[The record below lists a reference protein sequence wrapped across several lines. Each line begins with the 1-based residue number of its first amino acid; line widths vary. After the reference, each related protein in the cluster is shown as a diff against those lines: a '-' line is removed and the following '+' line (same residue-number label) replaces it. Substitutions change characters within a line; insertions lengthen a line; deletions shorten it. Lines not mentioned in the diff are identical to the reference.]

1 MIELCHS
8 DQVMV
13 ELFKRCELHFH
24 VVVIVTS
31 FSQRGAGRAVNVI
44 LERHA
49 IAAAGRIAIWGQLSK
64 GWTQNRI
71 SGTGDGVFG
80 PIAKSVVLT
89 RCAAA
94 FVNVVRPRVR
104 ATRTS
109 YESTFIDIQDTVI
122 VVVDIVFI
130 CDAIIVG
137 ISPEIVSV
145 IQISFQRRRVT
156 SIGGSVIVGIS
167 QLECGSVMTQSA
179 DVCEIISCFVR
190 GTVVQTVDTNIRI
203 CSTIAIGVVVAQPA
217 FSNIRRAV
225 IVAVE
230 VKDVAK
236 VIAVCV
242 DGR

>member
-64 GWTQNRI
+64 RWTQNRI

-80 PIAKSVVLT
+80 SIAKSVVLT
-89 RCAAA
+89 RSAAA

-109 YESTFIDIQDTVI
+109 YESTFIDIQDTV
-122 VVVDIVFI
+122 VVVVDVLKVVDIVAIVVGQFAVVVVDVQRVDVGAI
-130 CDAIIVG
+130 FCDI
-137 ISPEIVSV
+137 
-145 IQISFQRRRVT
+145 
-156 SIGGSVIVGIS
+156 
-167 QLECGSVMTQSA
+167 
-179 DVCEIISCFVR
+179 FVR
-190 GTVVQTVDTNIRI
+190 
-203 CSTIAIGVVVAQPA
+203 VA
-217 FSNIRRAV
+217 
-225 IVAVE
+225 
-230 VKDVAK
+230 
-236 VIAVCV
+236 
-242 DGR
+242 